1 MAHDHNVA
9 AGGLLHMEPQVFAP
23 GGVQGELV
31 VLGGMVLYEVYT
43 TVYITPR
50 DGLAEQLKKK

>member
-1 MAHDHNVA
+1 
-9 AGGLLHMEPQVFAP
+9 
-23 GGVQGELV
+23 
-31 VLGGMVLYEVYT
+31 MVLYEVYT

>member
-1 MAHDHNVA
+1 
-9 AGGLLHMEPQVFAP
+9 
-23 GGVQGELV
+23 
-31 VLGGMVLYEVYT
+31 VLYEVYT